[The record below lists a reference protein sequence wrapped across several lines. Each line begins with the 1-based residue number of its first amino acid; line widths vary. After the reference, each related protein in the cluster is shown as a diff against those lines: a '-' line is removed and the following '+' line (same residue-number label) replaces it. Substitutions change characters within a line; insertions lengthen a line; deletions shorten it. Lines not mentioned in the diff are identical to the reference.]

1 MAQRDDTIGLQV
13 DTAVLAAQLEQL
25 TSLERALHRD
35 TALRPVLYTFVR
47 GVHRLLTRYFASM
60 RAETPSIAVFVP
72 NSGVPS
78 AGMTRSGDDDKA
90 TVAWLLEQRV
100 HWLPAPESSVL
111 TRLEQP
117 AERSQDA
124 NDALHAYFSKHNP
137 SQQPAQPVMQLPFV
151 TPEGKGY
158 LVLLASTP
166 TPVTLPA
173 NQLPANQLPANQLPD
188 SQLPDSQLKVLEL
201 ALNGLSH
208 ALQRQPF
215 SHLPDHHNHHDRDD
229 RDSYDARD
237 DRHHDIEAIPDCYL
251 GIDQLGRIQR
261 LNQQAADMLGQPS
274 ADLRGRF
281 LGDLL
286 PHFRNALEV
295 TLARATSSDQ
305 VHRLEVRAPHD
316 GSWHEL
322 YIRATRQGFQL
333 YSRDVSERKAIED
346 ALKRE
351 RAEQR
356 QLAEFRSK
364 LIDFINHSLQIAPQD
379 NWYQQFLEKVLNVIP
394 GAQAGSLVVRNQLEP
409 QARFHYVA
417 AVGYSL
423 KGLQAL
429 NFSETDIYAR
439 APGQPTIIR
448 AWQTQFPTVFT
459 HQRDIL
465 AQATGDH
472 ALADKLER
480 IAATLCVPVYAGA
493 PLEPQQPDPA
503 EPSDDISNRQD
514 SNQADNQ
521 ADDQA
526 DNQAA
531 KTANRSLVA
540 MLFIDNYQDGD
551 VFDDTVLEL
560 AHAVASQMGVLIQ
573 RFELERAVRRS
584 EQRYR
589 YITDVIAEIVYVYRR
604 TEDGSFVREWGNWEN
619 EQRLTGY
626 TQAEIDALGGWSGIV
641 HPDDV
646 NIHFLQKTRVRR
658 GESGVTE
665 YRIITKS
672 GEERWIR
679 DFCKVLL
686 DENGTVVAQ
695 YGANQDITEQKRFE
709 QEREA
714 LLALNK
720 KQRQVAEAQL
730 AELKELHAANNRVT
744 AVLRNNEA
752 RYKKIAEENTHLLA
766 IEKAQRR
773 DLEARLHELA
783 ALNHLNRVVATATD
797 LDSTLETVTEQ
808 VAQLFQATSCGIAL
822 LRDDKGVLEVVAEH
836 ASNPN
841 LVSSLGAHI
850 SVSDNT
856 VNYNAVYQGQAAIV
870 QHAQTNPGHVQAQAL
885 MRERDTHALMI
896 APLRSRDKVFGT
908 IGVDS
913 NDPERIFR
921 EQELRLLETVAGNVA
936 GLITNARLYSLQR
949 EQFETLK
956 TLKGQLERKNRELV
970 YLSMRDALTGLYNR
984 RHFDQVLV
992 KAFAT
997 SRRYPDQPLSVVI
1010 CDIDNFKKIND
1021 TFSHAVGDDV
1031 LRTVATLMLRS
1042 VRNVDTV
1049 ARYGGEEFAFI
1060 LPQTSLESAQHV
1072 CERIRKDIADYPWQ
1086 QVHTGMTV
1094 TLSMG
1099 ICADTS
1105 VGSHEKMLNMADHHL
1120 YRAKHSGKN
1129 RVCF

>member
-13 DTAVLAAQLEQL
+13 DTAVLTAQLEQL
-25 TSLERALHRD
+25 TNLERALHRD

-47 GVHRLLTRYFASM
+47 GVHRLLASYFASVQT
-60 RAETPSIAVFVP
+60 ETPSVAVFVP

-78 AGMTRSGDDDKA
+78 FSIPGSGDDTA

-100 HWLPAPESSVL
+100 HWLPAPD
-111 TRLEQP
+111 TDMFTCLEQP
-117 AERSQDA
+117 AERPQNT
-124 NDALHAYFSKHNP
+124 NDALHAYFSDHNP
-137 SQQPAQPVMQLPFV
+137 SQQSAHPAMQLPFT
-151 TPEGKGY
+151 TPTDKGY
-158 LVLLASTP
+158 LVLLVTNP
-166 TPVTLPA
+166 INPVTLP
-173 NQLPANQLPANQLPD
+173 D
-188 SQLPDSQLKVLEL
+188 SQQQMLEL

-208 ALQRQPF
+208 ALQRQQLSQP
-215 SHLPDHHNHHDRDD
+215 SLPDNRDD
-229 RDSYDARD
+229 NTHCNHDTYHAREDS
-237 DRHHDIEAIPDCYL
+237 HHDIEAIPDCYL
-251 GIDQLGRIQR
+251 GIDHLGRIQR

-295 TLARATSSDQ
+295 TLAQATSSDRI
-305 VHRLEVRAPHD
+305 HRLEVRAPHD

-333 YSRDVSERKAIED
+333 YSRDVSERKVIEN

-356 QLAEFRSK
+356 QLAEFRNK
-364 LIDFINHSLQIAPQD
+364 LIDFINQSLQIAPQD
-379 NWYQQFLEKVLNVIP
+379 NWYQQFLEKVLDVIP
-394 GAQAGSLVVRNQLEP
+394 GAQAGSLVVRNQLES
-409 QARFHYVA
+409 QGQFHYVA
-417 AVGYSL
+417 AVGYPL
-423 KGLQAL
+423 KGLQVL
-429 NFSETDIYAR
+429 SFSEADIDAR
-439 APGQPTIIR
+439 ASGKPTVVR
-448 AWQTQFPTVFT
+448 AWQAQFPTVFAR
-459 HQRDIL
+459 QREII

-472 ALADKLER
+472 DLANKLER
-480 IAATLCVPVYAGA
+480 IKATLCVPVYASQ
-493 PLEPQQPDPA
+493 LEPQQP
-503 EPSDDISNRQD
+503 EPSEPADYSQD
-514 SNQADNQ
+514 SEQTNEQP
-521 ADDQA
+521 
-526 DNQAA
+526 A
-531 KTANRSLVA
+531 KTANRLLVA
-540 MLFIDNYQDGD
+540 MLFIDNYQDSG
-551 VFDDTVLEL
+551 VFDDAVLEL
-560 AHAVASQMGVLIQ
+560 AQAAASQMGVLIQ

-589 YITDVIAEIVYVYRR
+589 YIADVIAEIVYVYRR
-604 TEDGSFVREWGNWEN
+604 TEDGSFVREWSNWEN
-619 EQRLTGY
+619 EERLTGY
-626 TQAEIDALGGWSGIV
+626 NQTEIDALGGWSGII

-686 DENGTVVAQ
+686 DENGTVMAQ
-695 YGANQDITEQKRFE
+695 YGANQDITEHKRFE

-714 LLALNK
+714 LLELNK

-766 IEKAQRR
+766 IEKDQRR
-773 DLEARLHELA
+773 DLEARLQELA

-797 LDSTLETVTEQ
+797 LDSTLDTVTEQ
-808 VAQLFQATSCGIAL
+808 VVQLFHATSCGIAL
-822 LRDDKGVLEVVAEH
+822 LRDDKDVLEVVAEH
-836 ASNPN
+836 ANTPN

-856 VNYNAVYQGQAAIV
+856 VNYNAVYKGQATII
-870 QHAQTNPGHVQAQAL
+870 QQAQTNPGHVQAQAL

-913 NDPERIFR
+913 NDPERVFR

-956 TLKGQLERKNRELV
+956 TLKGQLERKNRDLV

-997 SRRYPDQPLSVVI
+997 NRRYPDQLLSVVL

-1021 TFSHAVGDDV
+1021 TFSHAVGDEV

-1042 VRNVDTV
+1042 VRNLDTV

-1060 LPQTSLESAQHV
+1060 LPQTSLESTKHV
-1072 CERIRKDIADYPWQ
+1072 CERIRKDVADYPWQ
-1086 QVHTGMTV
+1086 EIRAGMAV

-1105 VGSHEKMLNMADHHL
+1105 VSSHEKMLNMADHHL